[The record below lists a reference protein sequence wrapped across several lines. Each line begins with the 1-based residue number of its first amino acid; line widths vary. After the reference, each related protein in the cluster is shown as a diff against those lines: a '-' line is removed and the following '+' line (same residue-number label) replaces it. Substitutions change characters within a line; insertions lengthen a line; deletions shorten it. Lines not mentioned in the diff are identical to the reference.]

1 MYYYEPNDRAPR
13 WWAIAAAACYAALLT
28 AAFAWVSFDFAP
40 AMEKPA
46 DTILVEFVEPPA
58 PEPPKPPKSVAE
70 PRMHDAPA
78 PVERTAQI
86 AGNDPVTRTPNPKAL
101 FSMNKSGS
109 DQPVD
114 GGNPHAPEGEE
125 QASGKGPGLSPDG
138 FDHLDTGL
146 QGRGLVG
153 ALPRP
158 SYPGNQSGKVVVR
171 VTVNAEGY
179 VTSAAF
185 EPLGSTIS
193 DRGLIDAALA
203 AARKARFT
211 ENNAP
216 VQGGTITYVFKLISK
231 S

>member
-86 AGNDPVTRTPNPKAL
+86 AGNDPATRTPNPKAL
-101 FSMNKSGS
+101 FSMNKSGPDEPADACS
-109 DQPVD
+109 SP
-114 GGNPHAPEGEE
+114 
-125 QASGKGPGLSPDG
+125 SGA
-138 FDHLDTGL
+138 
-146 QGRGLVG
+146 RGLP
-153 ALPRP
+153 AFSSP
-158 SYPGNQSGKVVVR
+158 YF
-171 VTVNAEGY
+171 
-179 VTSAAF
+179 TS
-185 EPLGSTIS
+185 
-193 DRGLIDAALA
+193 
-203 AARKARFT
+203 
-211 ENNAP
+211 
-216 VQGGTITYVFKLISK
+216 
-231 S
+231 